1 MNHASVF
8 YSNGLRTFDTILLFC
23 LHGMCKCGKK
33 SRVKSFSKLKENLD
47 CKFIERQEPLF
58 DNSNDQLVNELLQKA
73 EAVIKSDEL
82 SVLDFKLS
90 DFDLPTQYALYWIL
104 ATVYC
109 EWELEFSQDS
119 YSYPYYSG
127 VSFGE
132 YWAITM
138 GLETQHFSYREYIL
152 MAYEY
157 GKIISETQD
166 DAKKHLL
173 HSLATSFASKYFSDY
188 ISEPIRGFGCKA
200 PLVNLDSV
208 KNNPNFLTT
217 RQTNS
222 LVEVVA
228 KSFYDVPNEDLLCK
242 KIFEETSRFPY
253 DEYVEF

>member
-1 MNHASVF
+1 MHASVF

-23 LHGMCKCGKK
+23 LQGTCEYNK
-33 SRVKSFSKLKENLD
+33 RTLLKSFSKLKQNLD

-109 EWELEFSQDS
+109 EWELKFNQDS

-132 YWAITM
+132 YWAVTM

-166 DAKKHLL
+166 DAKKPLL

-188 ISEPIRGFGCKA
+188 ISEPLRAFGYKNA
-200 PLVNLDSV
+200 PVNLDSIR
-208 KNNPNFLTT
+208 NNPNFLTA

-228 KSFYDVPNEDLLCK
+228 KSFYDVPDEELLRK
-242 KIFEETSRFPY
+242 KISEETSRFPY